1 MNPFG
6 PWFCQ
11 IPKAERDEI
20 HRKVYMRVRHRIGS
34 STLLR
39 GCDKERFRFLQAHL
53 LITISGMVSCNGRH
67 VYFGDIFKKMLQ
79 NAVAPINPPVSENRI
94 DAIVGQVEWMKYKLI
109 DLAFIKKLFDESRKS
124 VVSICRTDIDDEKLL
139 AILSALAQ
147 ACDLTLRTRNEQ
159 SAWITVFGQVCYGL
173 FLEAYDKLTQLPS
186 IAETVDNVARN
197 LAIENSPSAG
207 LKIPRVPKYVHDY
220 LNQFLSER
228 KGNIMDFDKKFLSDQ
243 FRGVTSKHS
252 IYHHLKRQGIK
263 QGSWDKIDPESAVEE

>member
-1 MNPFG
+1 MNPFE

-20 HRKVYMRVRHRIGS
+20 HRKVYMRVRHRLGS

-39 GCDKERFRFLQAHL
+39 GCDKERFRFLQTHL
-53 LITISGMVSCNGRH
+53 LVTISGMFSYNGRH

-79 NAVAPINPPVSENRI
+79 NAVAPKNPPVSENRI
-94 DAIVGQVEWMKYKLI
+94 DAIVGQGEWMKYKLI
-109 DLAFIKKLFDESRKS
+109 DLAFVKKLFDESRKS
-124 VVSICRTDIDDEKLL
+124 VVSICRTDVDDEKFL
-139 AILSALAQ
+139 ATLSALAQ
-147 ACDLTLRTRNEQ
+147 ACDLTLRTREEQ
-159 SAWITVFGQVCYGL
+159 SAWVTVFGQVCYGL

-197 LAIENSPSAG
+197 LAIENNLSAG

-228 KGNIMDFDKKFLSDQ
+228 KGNIMDFDKKFLSDL

-252 IYHHLKRQGIK
+252 IYNHLKRQGMK
-263 QGSWDKIDPESAVEE
+263 QESWVNIDPESAVEE